1 MRSSI
6 PATLLLAGALALVA
20 PACQQLQADPR
31 PGGSNAAT
39 DPDAAN
45 PRVPAPMN
53 ATAAWKEIDRLLG
66 EQKLQEAADRLAP
79 LVASARAAGDEATW
93 AKALVRQSQVRTALG
108 GLETAVA
115 EMKAAAWPAG
125 ATARAAVELYYA
137 HALLEYLSGYSWEI
151 RQRERVVS
159 DEQLDLKAWTAEQ
172 IAAEAERSFL
182 AVWERRE
189 ELGSVAVGD
198 FPYLQANDFPKG
210 IRDSLRDAVSYL
222 FVERLLGDSS
232 FWSASEANE
241 VWQLDLG
248 NLLAERPDVPAGAVH
263 PLLRAVAV
271 LADLEQWHRGRRELG
286 AELQA
291 YLHREALLSEHRQ
304 GEADRRRRREAL
316 EQRLPRFRGDPWWS
330 MGVYSLAQ
338 DLDQVASDPERRIR
352 ARALALEGERAYPGT
367 HGAQR
372 CRQLIAQIE
381 SPDYQLQSMTVDGAD
396 RRSIEITHRN
406 LAALYLRAYPVDL
419 AAQLGRAEFRGFFP
433 TDAREIERL
442 LATATPVAEWKVAL
456 PPTADYLPHRTFVT
470 PPLAKAGTYLLV
482 ASAGRGFGE
491 SGNRRVALAFTL
503 SDLVLLEEGQH
514 LPWRVRLVSGRTG
527 APAGGVEVALYRNT
541 WRAAPERIATV
552 RTDAAGRAEFA
563 ATVAAANGATN
574 LLLVARR
581 GDDVAFAQRYGGGP
595 QPGATPHPGALLF
608 TDRAIYRPQQKLYFK
623 LLAYR
628 RGGAPG
634 DLELAPETAVGVW
647 LSDPN
652 GEKVAEIEV
661 ATNKF
666 GTAAGEF
673 EIPAGRLLGQW
684 TLATSLDG
692 GTMVRVE
699 EYKRPTF
706 EVEIAEPATQLRLN
720 RPAALAGAARYYFG
734 LPVTSGR
741 VAWRVTRH
749 PELPWWWR
757 FWGWS
762 GATEPQ
768 QIASGTTTLDPEGKF
783 AIAFTPLADEQEKK
797 GGLTYS
803 YRLESEVT
811 DDGGETRSG
820 ERTVRLGWVAVETE
834 LTPESALAV
843 EGHELRI
850 RATRRDLNA
859 VARPG
864 AGRWHLF
871 EIDQPTGALLPADL
885 PMRPFGAPADE
896 AARFATA
903 GDRLR
908 PRWSQGIDT
917 LETLALFADGREVRS
932 GELTHAAKGE
942 GAIVLADLAAGAYR
956 LRYETKDD
964 FGESFRTQLDF
975 YVAGKQTPLAVPVA
989 IAFDRTTA
997 QPGES
1002 VRLWLH
1008 SGLAETPAEVELWR
1022 GEERLWRRPVTL
1034 AGSQWL
1040 DVPVTEKDRGGF
1052 SARLTLVR
1060 DHQLLSQG
1068 ARLEV
1073 PWKNKELSV
1082 EFASFRDKLTPG
1094 AKESFRVTVKD
1105 ARGRPVEAGAAE
1117 LLASMYDK
1125 SLDLFAPFH
1134 APRALTLFPN
1144 WTSVSFPAL
1153 SANLAATGPLW
1164 VRDESWVKSSPVESL
1179 RGDALVE

>member
-31 PGGSNAAT
+31 PEGSNAAT
-39 DPDAAN
+39 DPDGAN
-45 PRVPAPMN
+45 PKVPAPMN
-53 ATAAWKEIDRLLG
+53 ATAAWKEIERLLG

-159 DEQLDLKAWTAEQ
+159 AAPDTPLDLKAWTAEQ

-232 FWSASEANE
+232 FWSASEAND

-271 LADLEQWHRGRRELG
+271 LADLEQWHRGRGELG

-291 YLHREALLSEHRQ
+291 YLHRQALLSEHRQ

-456 PPTADYLPHRTFVT
+456 PPTADYLSHRTFVT

-503 SDLVLLEEGQH
+503 SDLVLIEEGQH

-595 QPGATPHPGALLF
+595 QPGATRTPARCCSPIA
-608 TDRAIYRPQQKLYFK
+608 RS
-623 LLAYR
+623 
-628 RGGAPG
+628 
-634 DLELAPETAVGVW
+634 TAR
-647 LSDPN
+647 S
-652 GEKVAEIEV
+652 
-661 ATNKF
+661 
-666 GTAAGEF
+666 
-673 EIPAGRLLGQW
+673 RSS
-684 TLATSLDG
+684 TS
-692 GTMVRVE
+692 
-699 EYKRPTF
+699 
-706 EVEIAEPATQLRLN
+706 
-720 RPAALAGAARYYFG
+720 
-734 LPVTSGR
+734 SC
-741 VAWRVTRH
+741 
-749 PELPWWWR
+749 
-757 FWGWS
+757 S
-762 GATEPQ
+762 
-768 QIASGTTTLDPEGKF
+768 
-783 AIAFTPLADEQEKK
+783 
-797 GGLTYS
+797 
-803 YRLESEVT
+803 
-811 DDGGETRSG
+811 
-820 ERTVRLGWVAVETE
+820 
-834 LTPESALAV
+834 
-843 EGHELRI
+843 
-850 RATRRDLNA
+850 
-859 VARPG
+859 
-864 AGRWHLF
+864 
-871 EIDQPTGALLPADL
+871 PTGA
-885 PMRPFGAPADE
+885 
-896 AARFATA
+896 AARPAISSS
-903 GDRLR
+903 R
-908 PRWSQGIDT
+908 PEPPSP
-917 LETLALFADGREVRS
+917 S
-932 GELTHAAKGE
+932 G
-942 GAIVLADLAAGAYR
+942 
-956 LRYETKDD
+956 
-964 FGESFRTQLDF
+964 
-975 YVAGKQTPLAVPVA
+975 
-989 IAFDRTTA
+989 
-997 QPGES
+997 
-1002 VRLWLH
+1002 
-1008 SGLAETPAEVELWR
+1008 
-1022 GEERLWRRPVTL
+1022 
-1034 AGSQWL
+1034 
-1040 DVPVTEKDRGGF
+1040 
-1052 SARLTLVR
+1052 
-1060 DHQLLSQG
+1060 
-1068 ARLEV
+1068 
-1073 PWKNKELSV
+1073 
-1082 EFASFRDKLTPG
+1082 
-1094 AKESFRVTVKD
+1094 
-1105 ARGRPVEAGAAE
+1105 
-1117 LLASMYDK
+1117 
-1125 SLDLFAPFH
+1125 
-1134 APRALTLFPN
+1134 
-1144 WTSVSFPAL
+1144 
-1153 SANLAATGPLW
+1153 
-1164 VRDESWVKSSPVESL
+1164 
-1179 RGDALVE
+1179 